1 MIEGAGGFSALHLE
15 KRMEAPA
22 PRLPQLPLVPLGL
35 LGLGIAGAIVAQAQ
49 AREGLRLLG
58 FWVYVSI
65 VNGGPQN
72 AGDVFEAYREA
83 GGKDR
88 VEPYWGVP
96 LKRLPSGAA
105 AQRLAEAVASAP
117 LAGLGQAG
125 QT

>member
-1 MIEGAGGFSALHLE
+1 
-15 KRMEAPA
+15 MEAPA

-35 LGLGIAGAIVAQAQ
+35 LGLGIAGAIVGQAQ

-58 FWVYVSI
+58 FWAYVSI

-72 AGDVFEAYREA
+72 VGDVFEAYREA

-88 VEPYWGVP
+88 VVAYWGVP
-96 LKRLPSGAA
+96 LKRLPSAA
-105 AQRLAEAVASAP
+105 SARRLAEAVASAP
-117 LAGLGQAG
+117 LAGPGQAG